1 MTLENLILLLPAC
14 LQMSDFWDI
23 FIGLVI
29 S

>member
-23 FIGLVI
+23 FIALVI